1 MEKSKNTKV
10 KYIFRRDRII
20 ILGFR
25 LFRRLAVLNF
35 CFATLIFIETG
46 QAEDIA
52 RIVVTVNDQVITNR
66 DLDDYCKI
74 LEVIPVDERGKLS
87 CRNEEYKRAALS
99 RLIEDKLI
107 LDEAK
112 REEIRIPHSW
122 IDDKLNNMISVYPSR
137 EDFEKSLLKRDLTV
151 TRVKEKIKEQYLTRT
166 VIDRYVKSFIGVSP
180 QAISSYYLTN
190 REKFYSSAKYI
201 FYIAKSKQKD
211 DLEKIAYLIKEK
223 GIVRVQ
229 ESYRSI
235 LSKIESTDSELRE
248 EISKIFKGLAV
259 GGYKIEKS
267 GGIYYLIYLEEL
279 FPPRQLTLSE
289 AKEQVYSHLWT
300 EEFRKRFNEWVE
312 ELKKKAVIKVYY
324 E

>member
-1 MEKSKNTKV
+1 MK
-10 KYIFRRDRII
+10 KYKIN

-35 CFATLIFIETG
+35 CFAALIFIDTG
-46 QAEDIA
+46 HAQDIT

-66 DLDDYCKI
+66 DLDDYCKV
-74 LEVIPVDERGKLS
+74 LEVSLVDERGKVS
-87 CRNEEYKRAALS
+87 CQNEEYKRVALS

-122 IDDKLNNMISVYPSR
+122 IKDKLNSMISVYPSR
-137 EDFEKSLLKRDLTV
+137 EDFEKYLLKRDLTV
-151 TRVKEKIKEQYLTRT
+151 TRVKGKIKEQYYMRT

-180 QAISSYYLTN
+180 QEISSYYLAN
-190 REKFYSSAKYI
+190 KEKFYSSAKYI

-211 DLEKIAYLIKEK
+211 DLEKIAYLIDKK
-223 GIVRVQ
+223 GIVEVQ

-248 EISKIFKGLAV
+248 EISKILKGLAV

-267 GGIYYLIYLEEL
+267 SSVYYLIYLEEL
-279 FPPRQLTLSE
+279 FPPRQLTLGE
-289 AKEQVYSHLWT
+289 AKEQVYSYLWT
-300 EEFRKRFNEWVE
+300 EEFRKRFSEWVE